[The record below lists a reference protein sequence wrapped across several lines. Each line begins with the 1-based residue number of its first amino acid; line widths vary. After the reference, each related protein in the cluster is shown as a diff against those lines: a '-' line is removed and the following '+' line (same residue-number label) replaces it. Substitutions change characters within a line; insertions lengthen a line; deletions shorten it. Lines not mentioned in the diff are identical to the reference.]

1 MNTDFVVV
9 LCERCGAKN
18 RIPVARIQDRAV
30 CGKCHMPIT
39 AGSVSLKPVQV
50 TDATFASEVLNHSGT
65 VLVDF
70 WAPWCGPC
78 RMVSPVLDEL
88 AREYS
93 GRVKIAKINVDENPS
108 TASRYNIRSIPSLM
122 LFKDG
127 RIVKTLMGAQPK
139 EELQR
144 HIRTVL
150 Q

>member
-1 MNTDFVVV
+1 MNTEYVVV
-9 LCERCGAKN
+9 GCARCGAKN
-18 RIPVARIQDRAV
+18 RVPKARIQDKAV
-30 CGKCHMPIT
+30 CGRCRMPIT
-39 AGSVSLKPVQV
+39 VGSFSLKPVQV
-50 TDATFASEVLNHSGT
+50 TDESFAHEVLDHSGG

-93 GRVKIAKINVDENPS
+93 GRVKIAKLNVDDNPV

-127 RIVKTLMGAQPK
+127 KIVNTLMGAQSK

-144 HIRTVL
+144 HIQAL
-150 Q
+150 L

>member
-1 MNTDFVVV
+1 
-9 LCERCGAKN
+9 
-18 RIPVARIQDRAV
+18 
-30 CGKCHMPIT
+30 
-39 AGSVSLKPVQV
+39 
-50 TDATFASEVLNHSGT
+50 
-65 VLVDF
+65 
-70 WAPWCGPC
+70 
-78 RMVSPVLDEL
+78 MVSPVLDEL